1 MYGILAKNRG
11 MWGCTTW
18 CEKDGEI
25 ELYNTREEAQK
36 MVDEINATR
45 SPVNNFTS
53 YFVKE
58 WKED

>member
-18 CEKDGEI
+18 CKKNGEI
-25 ELYNTREEAQK
+25 ELYKTKEEAQK
-36 MVDEINATR
+36 VVDEINANR

-53 YFVKE
+53 YFVEE